1 MSDTKKQRPGPI
13 GRLLRF
19 CWRLLDGSRR
29 LAMNLLFLLVVVAVL
44 VALFGEWRPQVPVG
58 SALVLTPSGALVD
71 QLSYVDPLTGLLGG
85 DQLPGETLLA
95 DLVRAVDRA
104 ADDDRIALL
113 VLQLDAMESA
123 GLSKLQEFAQALERF
138 RASGKKVVAIGDSYT
153 QGQYWLAAQADQ
165 VFVNPMGAVLLEGFG
180 LYTNYFKEALDK
192 LAVNFHVFRVGTY
205 KAAVEPL
212 LRNDMSEA
220 SKENNRIWL
229 GTLWRQYR
237 EGVGARRN
245 IAPERLDDYIN
256 RYDQVLGEHGGDA
269 AAAALAWRLVD
280 GIKSRT
286 ELNQWLVEQVGAD
299 DDGLFRGVDFRDYL
313 AASDHLH
320 LPAVD
325 GDRVGIIVASGMIL
339 DGEQPPGLVGGDTLA
354 ALIRQAR
361 DDESVKAVVLRIDSE
376 GGSAFASE
384 IVRQELEA
392 LRAAG
397 KPLVVSMGSI
407 AASGGYWIAAGAD
420 QVWATPA
427 TVTGSIGIFGAFP
440 TIENSLGRLG
450 IHTDGVG
457 TTELAGALRVDRPL
471 APAAARAIQR
481 SVEHGY
487 GRFLQVVASGRDM
500 SVEQVDALG
509 QGRIWSG
516 ADAHERGLV
525 DRLGSLHDAVEAAAE
540 LAQLERFERQ
550 LIEPALTPQQLLLR
564 RLTSGVRAW
573 LPQPQAGTA
582 FARGAQ
588 LLPPTLLRDWQ
599 LLARLNDPRAT
610 YLLCAVCA
618 RL

>member
-1 MSDTKKQRPGPI
+1 MNDTEKRRPGPI

-29 LAMNLLFLLVVVAVL
+29 LVMNLLFLLLVAIAL
-44 VALFGEWRPQVPVG
+44 AALFGERLPEVPAG
-58 SALVLTPSGALVD
+58 GALVVAPSGALVD
-71 QLSYVDPLTGLLGG
+71 QLSYVDPLTGLLGS
-85 DQLPGETLLA
+85 DQLPAETLLA
-95 DLVRAVDRA
+95 DLVSAIDRA
-104 ADDDRIALL
+104 AGDDRIALL
-113 VLQLDAMESA
+113 VLQLDAMQSA
-123 GLSKLQEFAQALERF
+123 GLSKLQELAQALERF
-138 RASGKKVVAIGDSYT
+138 RASGKQVVAVGDSYS
-153 QGQYWLAAQADQ
+153 QDQYWLAAQADQ

-192 LAVNFHVFRVGTY
+192 LAINFHVFRVGTY

-237 EGVGARRN
+237 EGVGARRG

-256 RYDQVLGEHGGDA
+256 RYDQVLGEHRGDA
-269 AAAALAWRLVD
+269 AAAALAWKLVD
-280 GIKSRT
+280 GVKSRT
-286 ELNQWLVEQVGAD
+286 DLNQWLVQQVGAD

-320 LPAVD
+320 LPAMG
-325 GDRVGIIVASGMIL
+325 GDRVGVIVASGMIL

-354 ALIRQAR
+354 TLIRQAR
-361 DDESVKAVVLRIDSE
+361 DEANVKAVVLRIDSE

-440 TIENSLGRLG
+440 TIENSLNKLG

-457 TTELAGALRVDRPL
+457 TTSLAGALRVDRPL
-471 APAAARAIQR
+471 APAAARAIQS

-487 GRFLQVVASGRDM
+487 AQFLQVVASGRDM

-516 ADAHERGLV
+516 ADARERGLV
-525 DRLGSLHDAVEAAAE
+525 DRLGSLHDAMQAAAE
-540 LAQLERFERQ
+540 LAQLERFEPQ
-550 LIEPALTPQQLLLR
+550 LIEPPLTPQQRLLR
-564 RLTSGVRAW
+564 RLTSSVRAW
-573 LPQPQAGTA
+573 LPQPQVGTA
-582 FARGAQ
+582 FARGSQ

-599 LLARLNDPRAT
+599 LLTRLNDPRAT